1 MQIIRRYVDR
11 ISEELR
17 DAQHYGEKYVEWKA
31 RGNSGNANRY
41 REMANDELKHAMF
54 LHDMA
59 LAEIEEL
66 RRVYQP
72 PVSMQEAWEKCHAEY
87 VEKTATL
94 RQILSM

>member
-1 MQIIRRYVDR
+1 MQIIKRYVDR

-66 RRVYQP
+66 RRVYKP
-72 PVSMQEAWEKCHAEY
+72 PVSMQ
-87 VEKTATL
+87 V
-94 RQILSM
+94 